1 VTPPA
6 TAVTDSLVP
15 LVPSR
20 DTGSGLVSWYAE
32 GWNDQLG
39 DRLNLFDN
47 AGPALELLRFRDDVA
62 RAPGFEA
69 ALRARLEQLR
79 DFIHP
84 SFARVRALTVL
95 DQPNPQLALVSELTP
110 GIRLS
115 DVLRAAQ
122 HARVRADP
130 GSAVWLLRQLLTALT
145 ALHEAGGRLSH
156 GLLGPDR
163 VIVTENGELA
173 ITEYMLGAAVERLNL
188 PPEELARRFGVIVR
202 DAGTGPLLST
212 GNDVAQVAQLAVAIL
227 LGRPLQ
233 PDEYPGRCREMLDEA
248 CGVWHSASMLRGWLE
263 TALAPGSKGF
273 ATAAEAYAALD
284 AVIPG
289 ILGAWSHK
297 LRPGPS
303 FPKLPLPE
311 PSPSPARPE
320 WERTARVSWPAPEP
334 ARVARPKAAWKVP
347 APLAAGTL
355 FSSFAAASGWS
366 TRLWQRVAAVAVI
379 DTDST
384 LTRLWLAV
392 CVLSLLCLAEAVCLA
407 VVLSR

>member
-1 VTPPA
+1 VIPET
-6 TAVTDSLVP
+6 TVTDAVVP
-15 LVPSR
+15 LVPAR

-32 GWNDQLG
+32 GWSDQLG
-39 DRLNLFDN
+39 DRLHLFDN

-115 DVLRAAQ
+115 EVLRAAQ

-130 GSAVWLLRQLLTALT
+130 GSAVWLLRQLLAALA

-156 GLLGPDR
+156 GLLGPER

-188 PPEELARRFGVIVR
+188 PPDELARRFGVVVR
-202 DAGTGPLLST
+202 DAGAGPLLSK
-212 GNDVAQVAQLAVAIL
+212 GNDVAQVAQLAVAVL

-248 CGVWHSASMLRGWLE
+248 CGVWQSASMLRGWLE
-263 TALAPGSKGF
+263 TALAPGSSGF

-289 ILGAWSHK
+289 IFGAWSQT

-303 FPKLPLPE
+303 FPQLPLPE
-311 PSPSPARPE
+311 PAAPPTRPE
-320 WERTARVSWPAPEP
+320 WERTAHVPIPAPAPE
-334 ARVARPKAAWKVP
+334 RVASWMAAGKAP
-347 APLAAGTL
+347 APPAAATL
-355 FSSFAAASGWS
+355 FSTFTDASAWT
-366 TRLWQRVAAVAVI
+366 TRVWQRMSTVAAI
-379 DTDST
+379 DTDAT
-384 LTRLWLAV
+384 VTRLWLAV
-392 CVLSLLCLAEAVCLA
+392 GALSVLCLAEALCLA
-407 VVLSR
+407 FVLSR